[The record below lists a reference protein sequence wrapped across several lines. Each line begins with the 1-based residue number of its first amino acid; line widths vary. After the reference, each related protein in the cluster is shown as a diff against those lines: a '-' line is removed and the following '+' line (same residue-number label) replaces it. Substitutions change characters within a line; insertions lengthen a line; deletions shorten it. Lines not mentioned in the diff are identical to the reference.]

1 MSHVN
6 RCCGLLCLALQK
18 WSKIRSKSDIC
29 HCFLLVFISITGC
42 LIWYEK
48 HESIYE
54 IIELPDPNGIP
65 RCKFTSLR
73 YDSRCRLL
81 SYLVYQD
88 VNPSTQKH
96 MIEGIGYY
104 HMITTRNII
113 VTYDSIVGYL
123 LKAYDVVGIG
133 YYHMWDMHMAF
144 LVIITCISVPAIPIP
159 HMIVTRSISVELT
172 IYYYTKNVICI
183 SHISTII
190 LS

>member
-1 MSHVN
+1 MVCPENSNGDYINVRWMWHKKKNFHVTPMLIGMQN
-6 RCCGLLCLALQK
+6 

-29 HCFLLVFISITGC
+29 HFFLLLFISISTITGC

-54 IIELPDPNGIP
+54 IIELLDSNGIP

-133 YYHMWDMHMAF
+133 YYH
-144 LVIITCISVPAIPIP
+144 LYICTCYPYPTYDSN
-159 HMIVTRSISVELT
+159 MIV
-172 IYYYTKNVICI
+172 
-183 SHISTII
+183 
-190 LS
+190 